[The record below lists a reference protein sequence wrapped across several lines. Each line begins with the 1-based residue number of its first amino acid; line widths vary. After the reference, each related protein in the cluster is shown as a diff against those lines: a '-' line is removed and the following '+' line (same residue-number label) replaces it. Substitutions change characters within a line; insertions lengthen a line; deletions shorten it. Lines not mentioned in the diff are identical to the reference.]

1 MNPINAISLPDYIVN
16 ITDYYLDVKLIVIL
30 IICWINTQLF
40 LTTIL
45 TQKYLGIQGITEKTF
60 HFDRTCLNIPEHTWY
75 DYSDINLSRY
85 ITLEPENIMNFKR
98 Q

>member
-1 MNPINAISLPDYIVN
+1 MILSNMNPINAISLPDYIVN

-45 TQKYLGIQGITEKTF
+45 TQKYLGIQGSTEKTL
-60 HFDRTCLNIPEHTWY
+60 HFVRTY

-85 ITLEPENIMNFKR
+85 ITLEPEI
-98 Q
+98 